1 MLESYIWNVLATV
14 TGGAILT
21 FIFFLLRE
29 KCFPIPNIS
38 GVWYVEN
45 TTESS
50 AYNPYKGMTL
60 DYIIMFW
67 CEGCKVSGTAEKV
80 HEDSVNINKDFIG
93 KDRKRSNVN
102 GYIQKNYFSKD
113 KVTLHLV
120 EDGFGRVSTYS
131 YELIVT
137 RKGMVGTFSSMVA
150 DQKGKSTW
158 TRKKN

>member
-1 MLESYIWNVLATV
+1 M
-14 TGGAILT
+14 
-21 FIFFLLRE
+21 
-29 KCFPIPNIS
+29 
-38 GVWYVEN
+38 
-45 TTESS
+45 
-50 AYNPYKGMTL
+50 
-60 DYIIMFW
+60 
-67 CEGCKVSGTAEKV
+67 